1 MAYLRQRNA
10 NSRSNS
16 PGVNNQ
22 LSSTENTEIQGT
34 GGNNTPGS
42 PTSTG
47 NFVDMNKYLE
57 NNEKQI
63 QDFASKSVSG
73 VMDKANTVESSINKA
88 DQDFKTSI
96 DKDTFKEDKNWIDN
110 VFQNSAQFV
119 KDQNNVDRF
128 HTIRDNKWNGVK
140 SLNEVIDPY
149 TTRKDIDYLGD
160 RADAFQTRDG
170 REAYLKEQ
178 NQGIRY
184 SPNLSKLDSAL
195 LQGSDKARNTF
206 VNTGKDIQNKDLL
219 NSLTTKEVNA
229 DNLYRT
235 TRDNNKAISTDA
247 RSRFN
252 PTFTDH
258 KTQLQGYANE
268 VNKNSRSR
276 DDEATGYNLQA
287 NSVFLPNINYSDA
300 NGSEGIWVDIPN
312 IENPNN
318 LADPMADQEF
328 KNRLNERLG
337 VDNKA
342 YEILRNRDQAN
353 MNTVSTE
360 DDLAKLE
367 ALNLLGGDEFKQDYL
382 SRDAY
387 RNQALRNLGDKTN
400 PNLWSSIMDIDR
412 NRRYSP
418 NNY

>member
-42 PTSTG
+42 PTSSG

-63 QDFASKSVSG
+63 QDFANKSVSG

-149 TTRKDIDYLGD
+149 TTRKDIDYVGD
-160 RADAFQTRDG
+160 RANAFQTRDG

-219 NSLTTKEVNA
+219 NSLTSKEVNA

-235 TRDNNKAISTDA
+235 TRDSNKEISTDA

-252 PTFTDH
+252 PTYTNH
-258 KTQLQGYANE
+258 KNELTGYANE
-268 VNKNSRSR
+268 VNKNSMLR
-276 DDEATGYNLQA
+276 DDISTGL
-287 NSVFLPNINYSDA
+287 NSGNRQIWVPNVNYSDA
-300 NGSEGIWVDIPN
+300 NGSEGMWVETPN
-312 IENPNN
+312 IDNPNN
-318 LADPMADQEF
+318 LADPMGDQEF
-328 KNRLNERLG
+328 KNKLNERLG

-342 YEILRNRDQAN
+342 YEILRNRDSAN
-353 MNTVSTE
+353 MNTVSTQ
-360 DDLAKLE
+360 DDLAKME
-367 ALNLLGGDEFKQDYL
+367 ALNLLGGDEFKQTYL
-382 SRDAY
+382 DKDAY
-387 RNQALRNLGDKTN
+387 RNQALRNFGDKTN
-400 PNLWSSIMDIDR
+400 SNLWNQIMSIDQ